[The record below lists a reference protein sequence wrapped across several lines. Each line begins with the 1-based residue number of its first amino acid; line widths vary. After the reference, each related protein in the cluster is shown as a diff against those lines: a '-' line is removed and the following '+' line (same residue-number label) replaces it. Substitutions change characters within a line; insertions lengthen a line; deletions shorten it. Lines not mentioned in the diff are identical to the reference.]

1 MNLSPNGLL
10 AGGPRSPKFISML
23 EGAHLLVVD
32 DDTRTRELLRRFLAE
47 QGYRVATAADT
58 TEAEAQLAALAFD
71 LVVLD
76 VMLPGEDGI
85 AFTKRLRSAKRDVPI
100 VLLTARGE
108 TADRIS
114 GLASGADDY
123 LPKPFEPEELVLRIR
138 AILRRAPPPSEALE
152 AVDFGGF
159 RFDIA
164 REQLTRGTS
173 QIKLTSAETS
183 LLKVLASS
191 ANAPV
196 SREELLRRS
205 RLSGNVRTVDVT
217 VTRLRP
223 KIEEDPRNPRFLQ
236 TVRGAGYLLRTD

>member
-1 MNLSPNGLL
+1 MDE
-10 AGGPRSPKFISML
+10 A
-23 EGAHLLVVD
+23 AHLLVVD

-47 QGYRVATAADT
+47 RGYRVATAADAK
-58 TEAEAQLAALAFD
+58 EAESQLAAIAFD

-76 VMLPGEDGI
+76 VMLPGEDGME
-85 AFTKRLRSAKRDVPI
+85 FTRRLRAAKRDVPI

-114 GLASGADDY
+114 GLSSGADDY
-123 LPKPFEPEELVLRIR
+123 LPKPFEPEELLLRVR
-138 AILRRAPPPSEALE
+138 NILRRAPPPPADAPEE
-152 AVDFGGF
+152 VVFGAF
-159 RFDIA
+159 RFTLE
-164 REQLTRGTS
+164 REELTRGS
-173 QIKLTSAETS
+173 VHVKLTSAEAS

-196 SREELLRRS
+196 SRDDLLRRS
-205 RLSGNVRTVDVT
+205 RLSGNARTVDVT

-223 KIEEDPRNPRFLQ
+223 KIEDDPRNPRFLQ

>member
-1 MNLSPNGLL
+1 MV
-10 AGGPRSPKFISML
+10 

-32 DDTRTRELLRRFLAE
+32 DDTRTRELLRRYLVE
-47 QGYRVATAADT
+47 HGYRVATAADAA
-58 TEAEAQLAALAFD
+58 EAEGQLDALAFD

-76 VMLPGEDGI
+76 VMLPGEDGMS
-85 AFTKRLRSAKRDVPI
+85 FTRRLRAAKRDMPI
-100 VLLTARGE
+100 VLLTARGD

-138 AILRRAPPPSEALE
+138 AILRRAPPPVEAPGSVAFGAFLFDLE
-152 AVDFGGF
+152 
-159 RFDIA
+159 
-164 REQLTRGTS
+164 REALTRGAE
-173 QIKLTSAETS
+173 QIKLTSAEIS
-183 LLKVLASS
+183 LLKILASS

-223 KIEEDPRNPRFLQ
+223 KIEDDPRNPRYLQ